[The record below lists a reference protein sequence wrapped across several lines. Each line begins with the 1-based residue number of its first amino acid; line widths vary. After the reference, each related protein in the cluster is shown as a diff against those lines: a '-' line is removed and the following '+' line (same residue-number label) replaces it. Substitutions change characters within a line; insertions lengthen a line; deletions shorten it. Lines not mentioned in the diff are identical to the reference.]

1 MLESPDFTTKTDEEL
16 VPIILE
22 NQSVFSFI
30 VERYKDKLIRYIRRL
45 SSVSLE
51 EAEDMLQ
58 NIFIKTYVN
67 LNDFDGDLKFSSW
80 IYRIAH
86 NEVIDN
92 YRKRKAR
99 PQLIDSDIKDSQ
111 VKELAGDSNLP
122 AEILQLELKEEIS
135 RAISRLELK
144 YQEMIILRYIEEKDY
159 REISDII
166 KKPLGTVA
174 SRMNKAK
181 AELKKILAAKQDLK

>member
-1 MLESPDFTTKTDEEL
+1 MIEILDFAQKSDEEL
-16 VPIILE
+16 VNIVLE
-22 NQSVFSFI
+22 NQNAFSHI
-30 VERYKDKLIRYIRRL
+30 VNRYQEKLLRYIRRI

-51 EAEDMLQ
+51 EAEDILQ
-58 NIFIKTYVN
+58 NIFIKVYLN
-67 LNDFDGDLKFSSW
+67 LNEFDDGLKFSSW

-99 PQLIDSDIKDSQ
+99 PQIIDVDIKDSQ
-111 VKELAGDSNLP
+111 IKELAGDGNIIEDLTR
-122 AEILQLELKEEIS
+122 AELKQEIS
-135 RAISRLELK
+135 LALGKLSLK
-144 YQEMIILRYIEEKDY
+144 YQEIIILKYLEEKDY

-181 AELKKILAAKQDLK
+181 AELKKVMAEKKIN

>member
-1 MLESPDFTTKTDEEL
+1 MIENIDFEQKTDEEL
-16 VPIILE
+16 VVIVLE
-22 NQSVFSFI
+22 NQSVFSYL
-30 VERYKDKLIRYIRRL
+30 VSRYKDKLLRYIRRL
-45 SSVSLE
+45 SSVGLE

-58 NIFIKTYVN
+58 NIFIKVYLN
-67 LNDFDGDLKFSSW
+67 LNDFDDSLKFSSW

-99 PQLIDSDIKDSQ
+99 PQLLDIDIKDSQ
-111 VKELAGDSNLP
+111 ISELAGDTNLLEEL
-122 AEILQLELKEEIS
+122 ARQELKQEIS
-135 RAISRLELK
+135 AAISRIDVK
-144 YQEMIILRYIEEKDY
+144 YQEMIILKYLEEKDY
-159 REISDII
+159 QEISDII

-181 AELKKILAAKQDLK
+181 AELKKVLNANHKL

>member
-1 MLESPDFTTKTDEEL
+1 MIENIDFEKKTDEEL
-16 VPIILE
+16 VAIVLE
-22 NQSVFSFI
+22 NQGVFSYL
-30 VERYKDKLIRYIRRL
+30 VNRYKDKLLRYIRRI
-45 SSVSLE
+45 SNVGLE

-58 NIFIKTYVN
+58 NIFIKVYLN
-67 LNDFDGDLKFSSW
+67 LNDFDDSLKFSSW

-99 PQLIDSDIKDSQ
+99 PQLLDIDIQESQ
-111 VKELAGDSNLP
+111 IRELAGETDLFEEV
-122 AEILQLELKEEIS
+122 ARQELKQEIS
-135 RAISRLELK
+135 QALSQIDLK
-144 YQEMIILRYIEEKDY
+144 YQEMIILKYLEEKDY
-159 REISDII
+159 QEISDII

-181 AELKKILAAKQDLK
+181 AELKKFLNANHKL

>member
-1 MLESPDFTTKTDEEL
+1 MIENIDFEQKTDEEL
-16 VPIILE
+16 VAIILE
-22 NQSVFSFI
+22 SQGVFSYL
-30 VERYKDKLIRYIRRL
+30 VNRYKDKLLRYVRRI
-45 SSVSLE
+45 SNVGLE

-58 NIFIKTYVN
+58 NIFIKVYLN
-67 LNDFDGDLKFSSW
+67 LNDFDDSLKFSSW

-99 PQLIDSDIKDSQ
+99 PQLLDIDIQDSQ
-111 VKELAGDSNLP
+111 IKELAGETNLLEEV
-122 AEILQLELKEEIS
+122 ARQELKQEINQALS
-135 RAISRLELK
+135 QIDLK
-144 YQEMIILRYIEEKDY
+144 YQEMIILKYLEEKDY
-159 REISDII
+159 QEISDII

-181 AELKKILAAKQDLK
+181 AELKKVLNANHKL

>member
-1 MLESPDFTTKTDEEL
+1 MIENIEFEQKTDEEL
-16 VPIILE
+16 VVIVLE
-22 NQSVFSFI
+22 NQSVFSYL
-30 VERYKDKLIRYIRRL
+30 VNRYKDKLLRYIRRI
-45 SSVSLE
+45 SNVGLE

-58 NIFIKTYVN
+58 NIFIKVYLN
-67 LNDFDGDLKFSSW
+67 LNDFDDSLKFSSW

-99 PQLIDSDIKDSQ
+99 PQLLDIDIKDSQ
-111 VKELAGDSNLP
+111 IKELAGDTNLLEEL
-122 AEILQLELKEEIS
+122 ARQELKQEIS
-135 RAISRLELK
+135 QALSRIDVK
-144 YQEMIILRYIEEKDY
+144 YQEMIILKYLEEKDY
-159 REISDII
+159 QEISDII

-181 AELKKILAAKQDLK
+181 AELKKVLNTNHKL